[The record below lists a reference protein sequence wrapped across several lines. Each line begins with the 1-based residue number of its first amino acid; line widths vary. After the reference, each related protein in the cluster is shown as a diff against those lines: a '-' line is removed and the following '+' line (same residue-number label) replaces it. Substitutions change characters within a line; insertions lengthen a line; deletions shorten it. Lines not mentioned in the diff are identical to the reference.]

1 MAMGTPVVARTHL
14 AGCSGGL
21 EAARVLGARSATGA
35 LSSLVA
41 KEGEVEDIRR
51 HERTGRPLGDAGFL
65 AELEARFGRRP
76 RPGERSKANAVRAG
90 NRLITYGV
98 V

>member
-1 MAMGTPVVARTHL
+1 MGTPVVAQTHL

-65 AELEARFGRRP
+65 TELEERLGRRL
-76 RPGERSKANAVRAG
+76 RPGKRGRRKAGADGAEVN
-90 NRLITYGV
+90 
-98 V
+98 